1 MRIIPDYGYQV
12 TSFGINGQDI
22 ITGDNISEFTFPI
35 HRGNF
40 HLGAQVTKVN
50 DVVDAKSEKV
60 KSGAIK
66 IANNEV
72 SSGSVVLSVNDV
84 NPSEIKIKGFEE
96 AAGNDYSVQTY
107 LDIDLDQVFYKG
119 TSEDVWTNR
128 LHELNNEATITLKL
142 EEGVNGDDI
151 VIVHNISDGDKY
163 EVIQI
168 DSYDPETNTITFRT
182 KSFSNYAIAS
192 KTVEDREVTRED
204 NSEKQE
210 KTENSAEETT
220 KAEEKNVGNNSNNP
234 KTGDKIALVAI
245 VLVIAIF
252 GISITSKNKKK
263 ARVGKH

>member
-1 MRIIPDYGYQV
+1 M
-12 TSFGINGQDI
+12 
-22 ITGDNISEFTFPI
+22 
-35 HRGNF
+35 
-40 HLGAQVTKVN
+40 
-50 DVVDAKSEKV
+50 
-60 KSGAIK
+60 
-66 IANNEV
+66 
-72 SSGSVVLSVNDV
+72 
-84 NPSEIKIKGFEE
+84 
-96 AAGNDYSVQTY
+96 
-107 LDIDLDQVFYKG
+107 
-119 TSEDVWTNR
+119 
-128 LHELNNEATITLKL
+128 
-142 EEGVNGDDI
+142 
-151 VIVHNISDGDKY
+151 
-163 EVIQI
+163 IQI

-192 KTVEDREVTRED
+192 KTVEDREVTTED